1 MDPNN
6 TATFEVVFSETIP
19 YFDPEFGSVEM
30 KFEGKA
36 MAVPKDPSSFPFSG
50 EQATDMAKRNITL
63 GLQQA
68 MISVHNESYKVLSS
82 RPGMF
87 VQAIDA
93 KLNEASMTLGAISFD
108 SIAPTED
115 SQKHIDSMEKAKS
128 LASDPAAMN
137 AALQDSTAKAQ
148 VSSAAPAAAAPAAAP
163 AVSAPAA
170 PAPAAATSAPAM
182 APATAPAAAPA
193 SAAPAAAPVLCKF
206 CPACGHPASG
216 TKFCTNCGKSL
227 VRG

>member
-1 MDPNN
+1 MDPNH

-68 MISVHNESYKVLSS
+68 VISVHNESYKVLSS

-137 AALQDSTAKAQ
+137 AAMQEAMAQ
-148 VSSAAPAAAAPAAAP
+148 APAQAAA
-163 AVSAPAA
+163 V
-170 PAPAAATSAPAM
+170 PAAATSAPAM
-182 APATAPAAAPA
+182 APATAPAAPA
-193 SAAPAAAPVLCKF
+193 AAAPAAAPVLCKF

>member
-36 MAVPKDPSSFPFSG
+36 MAVPKDPSSFPYDS
-50 EQATDMAKRNITL
+50 ERATDLAKMNVTM

-68 MISVHNESYKVLSS
+68 VIDANRENYKVFSS
-82 RPGMF
+82 RPGMI
-87 VQAIDA
+87 VQAIDK
-93 KLNEASMTLGAISFD
+93 KLNDASMTLGAISFD

-137 AALQDSTAKAQ
+137 AAMQEAMAKAQ
-148 VSSAAPAAAAPAAAP
+148 AQAAAAPASAAQ
-163 AVSAPAA
+163 AA
-170 PAPAAATSAPAM
+170 AAPAAATSAPAM
-182 APATAPAAAPA
+182 APAAAPA
-193 SAAPAAAPVLCKF
+193 SATPAAAPVLCKF

>member
-1 MDPNN
+1 MDPNH

-68 MISVHNESYKVLSS
+68 VISVHNESYKVLSS

-148 VSSAAPAAAAPAAAP
+148 VSSAAQAAATA
-163 AVSAPAA
+163 
-170 PAPAAATSAPAM
+170 APAAATSAPAM
-182 APATAPAAAPA
+182 APATAPATPA

>member
-1 MDPNN
+1 MNPNN

-36 MAVPKDPSSFPFSG
+36 MAVPKDPSSFPFDN
-50 EQATDMAKRNITL
+50 ERATNLAKMYVTL

-68 MISVHNESYKVLSS
+68 VIGVLKESYTVLSS

-93 KLNEASMTLGAISFD
+93 KLNETGMTLGAISFD

-128 LASDPAAMN
+128 LANNPSAMN
-137 AALQDSTAKAQ
+137 AALQEANAQAQAQ
-148 VSSAAPAAAAPAAAP
+148 VQAQAAMAGSSAPAAAAADAP
-163 AVSAPAA
+163 TAPVAPAA
-170 PAPAAATSAPAM
+170 PAPAVP
-182 APATAPAAAPA
+182 TAPVAPEV
-193 SAAPAAAPVLCKF
+193 PAAPVLCKF

>member
-1 MDPNN
+1 MNPNN

-36 MAVPKDPSSFPFSG
+36 MAVPKDPSSFPFDN
-50 EQATDMAKRNITL
+50 ERATGLAKMYVTL

-68 MISVHNESYKVLSS
+68 VIGVLNENYTVLSS
-82 RPGMF
+82 RPGML

-93 KLNEASMTLGAISFD
+93 KLNETGMTLGAISFD

-128 LASDPAAMN
+128 LANNPSAMN
-137 AALQDSTAKAQ
+137 AALQEANAQ
-148 VSSAAPAAAAPAAAP
+148 AQAQAQAALAGSSAPAAADAP
-163 AVSAPAA
+163 VAPAA
-170 PAPAAATSAPAM
+170 PAPAVP
-182 APATAPAAAPA
+182 TAPVAPEV
-193 SAAPAAAPVLCKF
+193 PAAPVLCKF

>member
-1 MDPNN
+1 MDPNH

-137 AALQDSTAKAQ
+137 AAMKEAMAQ
-148 VSSAAPAAAAPAAAP
+148 AQAQAAAAPAAAPAAAAPAA
-163 AVSAPAA
+163 
-170 PAPAAATSAPAM
+170 
-182 APATAPAAAPA
+182 PA
-193 SAAPAAAPVLCKF
+193 SAVPAAAPVLCKF

>member
-1 MDPNN
+1 MDPNH

-137 AALQDSTAKAQ
+137 AAMKEAMAQ
-148 VSSAAPAAAAPAAAP
+148 AQAQAAAAPAAAT
-163 AVSAPAA
+163 A
-170 PAPAAATSAPAM
+170 APAAATSAPAM
-182 APATAPAAAPA
+182 APATAPATPD

>member
-1 MDPNN
+1 MDPNH

-137 AALQDSTAKAQ
+137 AAMKEAMAQ
-148 VSSAAPAAAAPAAAP
+148 APAAAAPAAP
-163 AVSAPAA
+163 ASAV
-170 PAPAAATSAPAM
+170 PAAATSAPAM
-182 APATAPAAAPA
+182 APATAPAASA

>member
-1 MDPNN
+1 MDPNH

-87 VQAIDA
+87 VQAVDA

-148 VSSAAPAAAAPAAAP
+148 VSSAAPAAAAPAAA
-163 AVSAPAA
+163 
-170 PAPAAATSAPAM
+170 TSAPAM
-182 APATAPAAAPA
+182 APATAPAAPA
-193 SAAPAAAPVLCKF
+193 SAAPAAALVLCKF